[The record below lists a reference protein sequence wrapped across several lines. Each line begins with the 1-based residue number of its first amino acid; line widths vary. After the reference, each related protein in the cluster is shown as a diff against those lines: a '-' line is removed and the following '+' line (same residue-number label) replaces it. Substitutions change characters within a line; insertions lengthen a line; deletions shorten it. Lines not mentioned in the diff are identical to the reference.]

1 MLQREQNWYPLCELS
16 QGYRRFGQSP
26 VNLKCPLKPV
36 YLNARVL
43 SQKTMAAVPRGS
55 KNERSAASDIAI
67 EAIIVF
73 VFIVGHISVRFDV
86 LELFFEWS
94 SWHE

>member
-1 MLQREQNWYPLCELS
+1 
-16 QGYRRFGQSP
+16 
-26 VNLKCPLKPV
+26 
-36 YLNARVL
+36 
-43 SQKTMAAVPRGS
+43 MAAVPRGS

-67 EAIIVF
+67 EAIVF

-86 LELFFEWS
+86 LELFIEWS